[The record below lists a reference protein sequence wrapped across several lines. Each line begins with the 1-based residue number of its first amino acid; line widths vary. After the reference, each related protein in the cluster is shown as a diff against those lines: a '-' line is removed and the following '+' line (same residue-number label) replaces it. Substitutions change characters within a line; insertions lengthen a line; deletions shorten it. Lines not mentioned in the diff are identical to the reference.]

1 MNININDYIPT
12 HKYIK
17 LYEDEEDYN
26 EDVNNHLIEECAYSL
41 VNKNNNETEQ
51 EYTPSTRTTNGD
63 NLVKFNYFD
72 KDKINIWAGLSIIW
86 GYFGFQKTT
95 YELDGEQL
103 TGGNFTFIKPMT
115 VVKEIPDGY
124 TLQHINDFLRYAPY
138 NSIAEIQFFDTTNI
152 KSASY
157 VFYNIKT
164 NCIIDTKVLTNWSNL
179 KTILSTFWD
188 TVVYSAI
195 KENIIIDFSSLE
207 TGFNRIN
214 DRYISPVIIE
224 SVNWHD
230 FYNYSIYSSNF
241 AFIPYTVKFKLDS
254 LQDEYFIDTISYNH
268 IKYLFNN
275 NVLTF
280 NFKDYSINFNNSD
293 CYITYNTPIYNNF
306 VYNYDNVQQNGAVF
320 NLIKDSEYNYDNA
333 ITVTFNI
340 NLTGTHFAL
349 INRTNNINNI
359 YKFNF
364 DDSNPV
370 NFICFYFNYID
381 TNNFIVNKDYNFYG
395 DFYFVNCT
403 INKDIE
409 GKGYIQNCIVN
420 NIVTSLNK
428 TYFKYTILKITNS
441 DFNNTVNIYATDI
454 TESNFN
460 EITNINKFTTIDN
473 CDFKKDLII
482 NNDRKDGVIS
492 NAYIRN
498 SNLTNITSNINI
510 SISNS
515 IINGNISINDSYSV
529 EYNARYI
536 SFNNCNITEDVS
548 IISGF
553 RITIS
558 NCSISGNLTV
568 TTRNYKNF
576 VLDNVTFS
584 NNSVFTVNKCFGF
597 NLENVI
603 FKNNINPIIYNGIN
617 SPSIITVRN
626 SYYIGENYF
635 INIESYNTYGISSVK
650 LYFDDDEIYD
660 INNLINP
667 NVEIVY
673 FYIES
678 NKLYSEITSVEANVI
693 LTNQSEFTINVIHCR
708 DIHSY
713 NNTRNVYTIISET
726 IITVRF
732 NIKGIYESYNLF
744 NFSQCINLENIN
756 ITFENTNLSSEDNQ
770 IDFSN
775 CYNLNKDSL
784 YNFLISF
791 TTNIIGNTTIII
803 ENAVYTLFTEDEITN
818 ILNNNS
824 IFNILHRNDNA

>member
-1 MNININDYIPT
+1 M
-12 HKYIK
+12 
-17 LYEDEEDYN
+17 
-26 EDVNNHLIEECAYSL
+26 
-41 VNKNNNETEQ
+41 
-51 EYTPSTRTTNGD
+51 
-63 NLVKFNYFD
+63 F
-72 KDKINIWAGLSIIW
+72 
-86 GYFGFQKTT
+86 
-95 YELDGEQL
+95 
-103 TGGNFTFIKPMT
+103 
-115 VVKEIPDGY
+115 
-124 TLQHINDFLRYAPY
+124 
-138 NSIAEIQFFDTTNI
+138 
-152 KSASY
+152 
-157 VFYNIKT
+157 FYNIKT

-179 KTILSTFWD
+179 KTILSTFWN

-214 DRYISPVIIE
+214 DSYISPVINE
-224 SVNWHD
+224 SVNWYD
-230 FYNYSIYSSNF
+230 FYNYFIYSSNF
-241 AFIPYTVKFKLDS
+241 AFIPHTVKFKLDS

-280 NFKDYSINFNNSD
+280 NFKDYSINFNNPD

-306 VYNYDNVQQNGAVF
+306 VYNYNNVQQNGAVF
-320 NLIKDSEYNYDNA
+320 NLIKDSEYNYDNT
-333 ITVTFNI
+333 ITSTFNV

-349 INRTNNINNI
+349 INRTNNINNV

-370 NFICFYFNYID
+370 NFTCFYFSYVD
-381 TNNFIVNKDYNFYG
+381 TNNFIVNKDYNIYG
-395 DFYFVNCT
+395 DFYFTNCS

-454 TESNFN
+454 TKSNFN
-460 EITNINKFTTIDN
+460 EIANINKFTTIDN

-492 NAYIRN
+492 NTFIRN

-510 SISNS
+510 SISDS

-529 EYNARYI
+529 EYNARNI
-536 SFNNCNITEDVS
+536 SFNNCNITKDVS

-553 RITIS
+553 RLTIS
-558 NCSISGNLTV
+558 NCSISGNLTI
-568 TTRNYKNF
+568 TTRNYNNF
-576 VLDNVTFS
+576 VLNNVTFS
-584 NNSVFTVNKCFGF
+584 DNSVFTVNKCFGF
-597 NLENVI
+597 DLENVI
-603 FKNNINPIIYNGIN
+603 FKNSINPIIYNGTN
-617 SPSIITVRN
+617 FPSIITVRN

-635 INIESYNTYGISSVK
+635 INIESYNIYGIDSMI
-650 LYFDDDEIYD
+650 LYFDDDETYD

-673 FYIES
+673 FNIKS
-678 NKLYSEITSVEANVI
+678 NKLYSEITSVQANVT
-693 LTNQSEFTINVIHCR
+693 LTNQNKFTINVIPCQ
-708 DIHSY
+708 DIHHY
-713 NNTRNVYTIISET
+713 RWATNNYTIISET
-726 IITVRF
+726 ITTINF
-732 NIKGIYESYNLF
+732 NIKGIYNSNNRF

-803 ENAVYTLFTEDEITN
+803 ENAIYILFTEDEITN

-824 IFNILHRNDNA
+824 IFNVLHKDDNN